1 MYLTIRRYE
10 GVDTAR
16 SDEIRSKVS
25 ETLLPR
31 LRKLPGFASYTL
43 IDEGEGVITSV
54 GLFDEA
60 EQAHESTRVA
70 ARWLREQD
78 LISAVPN
85 SPKVSAGDVL
95 LQELTGITETRE
107 AAVVQV

>member
-16 SDEIRSKVS
+16 ADEIRSKVG
-25 ETLLPR
+25 ETLLPS
-31 LRKLPGFASYTL
+31 LRRLPGFASYML
-43 IDEGEGVITSV
+43 IDEGEGVLTSV

-78 LISAVPN
+78 LTSAIPN

-95 LQELTGITETRE
+95 LQELADTAETRE
-107 AAVVQV
+107 IAVLPV